1 MNTPMMPDVAE
12 LRGRL
17 DVCPPGRAGWQEYE
31 DAGLAALTYLFVPPL
46 APPHVQAR
54 TLSGIDRRDA
64 IFPNRIVDANISWGL
79 LHKDLDARMILVEFK
94 NYDRLG
100 IGKDDTDQVRNYM
113 KPTMGRL
120 ALVCCNKP
128 PRQEALARRNQIFS
142 LEKKVVLFLTTTDI
156 IEMLDMKGRGE
167 DPGEFVVDSYEL
179 FLIQHE

>member
-1 MNTPMMPDVAE
+1 
-12 LRGRL
+12 
-17 DVCPPGRAGWQEYE
+17 
-31 DAGLAALTYLFVPPL
+31 
-46 APPHVQAR
+46 
-54 TLSGIDRRDA
+54 
-64 IFPNRIVDANISWGL
+64 
-79 LHKDLDARMILVEFK
+79 MILVEFK